1 MKLNNRRIFMKTVID
16 TIKKRHS
23 VRYYAEKTIE
33 NDTLHNIKNYLDNNR
48 KGPFGSEVRFDIVD
62 ATDYEQAELKN
73 LGTYGMIKG
82 ARVFIAGVVKRGDRA
97 MEDFG
102 YCMEKNILMLT
113 ELGLATCW
121 IGGSLNRSAFAMKM
135 NAGVDELL
143 PGITPIGYAAG
154 KKTFTENMTAIAS
167 AVSGNKS
174 RRKKPEEL
182 FFDKSV
188 NTPLDLNAC
197 GHYATVLRAVITA
210 PSAMNGQPWRIIKD
224 TGSMYHLFMKEKDTK
239 FNHYGD
245 VRFQR
250 IDMGIAMCHF
260 ELAAD
265 ELGIKGVWR
274 TKKPPL
280 ASKDLSY
287 VVSWVGE
294 G

>member
-1 MKLNNRRIFMKTVID
+1 MKSILY
-16 TIKKRHS
+16 TIQKRHS
-23 VRYYAEKTIE
+23 VRYYVDRSIEK
-33 NDTLHNIKNYLDNNR
+33 DKLQNIRSYLDENK

-62 ATDYEQAELKN
+62 ATEYEQAELKN

-82 ARVFIAGVVKRGDRA
+82 ARVYVAGVVEKNERA
-97 MEDFG
+97 MVDYG

-113 ELGLATCW
+113 DLGLSTCW
-121 IGGSLNRSAFAMKM
+121 IGGSLNRSAFAGKM
-135 NAGVDELL
+135 NAGDDELL
-143 PGITPIGYAAG
+143 PGITPIGYTEG
-154 KKTFTENMTAIAS
+154 KKTFTENMTAITS
-167 AVSGNKS
+167 IISGNKS
-174 RRKKPEEL
+174 RRKKPEAL

-188 NTPLDLNAC
+188 SNPLDLNAC
-197 GHYATVLRAVITA
+197 GQYAAILRAVIAA

-224 TGSMYHLFMKEKDTK
+224 TGSTYHLFLKEKDTR
-239 FNHYGD
+239 FNHYGE

-274 TKKPPL
+274 TEKPQL
-280 ASKDLSY
+280 ASEDLSY
-287 VVSWVGE
+287 IVSWVGE